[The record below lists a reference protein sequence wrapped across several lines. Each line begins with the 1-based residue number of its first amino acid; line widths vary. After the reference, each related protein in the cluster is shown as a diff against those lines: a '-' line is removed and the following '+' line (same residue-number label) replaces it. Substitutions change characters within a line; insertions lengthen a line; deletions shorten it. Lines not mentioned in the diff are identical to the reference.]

1 MSKESYARGFA
12 KVAHDN
18 GVSLDALVKVAQSIT
33 GYYQGPNVSS
43 GLAGIA
49 KPVLRNMA
57 KNVTVPASGISRAA
71 KWLKKLMSTPGPT
84 QFIPTQFMMMN
95 APRKTTSDR
104 WGGYGNAQAYE
115 DAYQAF
121 Q

>member
-12 KVAHDN
+12 KVAQDN

-84 QFIPTQFMMMN
+84 QFMMN

-104 WGGYGNAQAYE
+104 WSGYGNAQAYE